1 MNEPENEEF
10 DKLELSD
17 DDEREDFSPLTPQSE
32 QGMPKSVQQ
41 MVNQRLKET
50 EKSNKS
56 PPKED
61 SLMDGL
67 SLGSESRNSKNDFNR
82 TLGKKFAN
90 FKQLLDEEDL
100 DGKQPQEKKIKEN
113 AGQASLTNQKAKLS
127 LAQELG
133 KLKTEYEDFSP
144 DKTSGEQ
151 LQSTTLK
158 AKSGLLISASQDDI
172 ETREDADDL
181 SDESPEPRMENSQ
194 NPLSN
199 LLKLQSSS
207 EEDKNTTGSKALES
221 TTEESKIKEANTNEQ
236 PNS

>member
-17 DDEREDFSPLTPQSE
+17 DDEREDFSPLTPDESQSE

-90 FKQLLDEEDL
+90 FKQLLEEEDL

-127 LAQELG
+127 LA
-133 KLKTEYEDFSP
+133 
-144 DKTSGEQ
+144 
-151 LQSTTLK
+151 
-158 AKSGLLISASQDDI
+158 
-172 ETREDADDL
+172 
-181 SDESPEPRMENSQ
+181 
-194 NPLSN
+194 
-199 LLKLQSSS
+199 
-207 EEDKNTTGSKALES
+207 
-221 TTEESKIKEANTNEQ
+221 
-236 PNS
+236 